1 MLMDQRVSIKLRPL
15 NSGKNLR
22 RVSLTTIRK
31 SNFAK
36 LNTDALFKAVDA
48 DNNGAISEE
57 EWIFFWEEVKKAG
70 HTDKEISEEVIVY
83 KCV

>member
-1 MLMDQRVSIKLRPL
+1 MRIIC
-15 NSGKNLR
+15 N
-22 RVSLTTIRK
+22 RK

-57 EWIFFWEEVKKAG
+57 EWIFFWEEVKRAG
-70 HTDKEISEEVIVY
+70 HTDKEISEEVRS
-83 KCV
+83 

>member
-1 MLMDQRVSIKLRPL
+1 MDQRALIKLRPW
-15 NSGKNLR
+15 NSGE
-22 RVSLTTIRK
+22 TTKEMRIICNRK

-57 EWIFFWEEVKKAG
+57 EWIFFWEEVKRAG
-70 HTDKEISEEVIVY
+70 HTDKEISEEVRSWNRV
-83 KCV
+83 